1 MSNSKDAVRKI
12 LDAVKAD
19 KRTSLT
25 APEGKLVCDA
35 YGIPVPKEGVAK
47 SAAEAAKIATDMGFP
62 VVMKIVS
69 PDILHKTEAGGVMVG
84 VKTAADA
91 EKNYATI
98 LANAKKYKADAKIEG
113 IQVQQMLLGGQE
125 VIIGAVTDGS
135 FGKLVAFGLGGVL
148 VEVLKDI
155 TFRLAPATKE
165 DALSMLDGIQ
175 AHEML
180 KGVRGS
186 DPANR
191 DAIADIIVNV
201 SKLITDFPE
210 IAEMDLNPVFAT
222 KSNAIAADVRIVVDF
237 EPKPPRPRPNHDDI
251 VRQMNRIMKPK
262 SVAVIGASA
271 ENGKIGNSVMK
282 NLINGGYKGEIYPI
296 HPKADEIMGKK
307 VYKSVK
313 DVPGEVDIAVFAI
326 PANFVAGAL
335 IECGEKK
342 VVGAIL
348 IPSGYAETGNI
359 KGQEEIQAIGQKY
372 GIRLMGPNIYGFYY
386 THANLCATFCT
397 AYDVKGSAALSSQSG
412 GIGMA
417 IIGFSRSAKMGVS
430 AIVGLGN
437 KSDIDEDDLLTF
449 FEQDDNTQIIAQ
461 HCEDLK
467 DGRAFAEVA
476 KRVSKK
482 KPIVVLKAGRTSA
495 GAKAASSHTGA
506 LAGNDKIYEDVF
518 NQSGVIRARSLR
530 DMLEFARGIPVLP
543 TPKGENVVIITGAG
557 GSGVLLSDACID
569 NNLQAD
575 DDPAGSR
582 CGVPQVHPAVRRGRQ
597 PGRHHRRRAA
607 DHLRQHRQARARRP
621 AHPFADP
628 RLLAHHR
635 DAADGVCEE
644 HGRGEERD
652 EGQGHREADRG
663 LAGRRHRGR
672 GSRRLSLPERHR
684 RLRLL
689 DRNSG
694 RGARREVQV
703 GARRG
708 PAVSVNSSH
717 SGMRASRG
725 PGMRIPGSRCARTGM
740 HGNQARFAF
749 QPSRCHRPI
758 QRRGDGEAG
767 AGRQRIDH
775 EILKSGMPARRP
787 ELQNLDHADHHDG
800 DRCREQPVPRIGQA
814 EASPTRTKASA
825 CSPSWPR
832 SECGR
837 KRGGPSV
844 AKVTAAAR
852 SQAMILRMMVIATG

>member
-1 MSNSKDAVRKI
+1 MSSSRDAVRKI
-12 LDAVKAD
+12 LDVVKSD

-25 APEGKLVCDA
+25 AP
-35 YGIPVPKEGVAK
+35 VPKEAVAK
-47 SAAEAAKIATDMGFP
+47 SASEAAKVATGMGFP

-69 PDILHKTEAGGVMVG
+69 PDILHKTEAGGVIVG
-84 VKTAADA
+84 VKTAADV

-98 LANAKKYKADAKIEG
+98 LANAKKYKSDAKIEG

-155 TFRLAPATKE
+155 TFRLAPASKQ

-186 DPANR
+186 DPVNR
-191 DAIADIIVNV
+191 DAVADIIVNV
-201 SKLITDFPE
+201 SRLITDFPE
-210 IAEMDLNPVFAT
+210 ITEMDLNPVFAT
-222 KSNAIAADVRIVVDF
+222 KANAIAADVRIVVDF
-237 EPKPPRPRPNHDDI
+237 AAKAPRPRPNHDDI

-307 VYKSVK
+307 VYNSVK
-313 DVPGEVDIAVFAI
+313 DIPGEVDIAVFAI
-326 PANFVAGAL
+326 PASLVAGAL

-348 IPSGYAETGNI
+348 IPSGYAETGNV

-386 THANLCATFCT
+386 TPANLCATFCT

-530 DMLEFARGIPVLP
+530 DMLEFARGVPVLP

-569 NNLQAD
+569 NKLSLMTIPPDLDAAFRKFIPPFGAAGNPIDITGGEPPITYVNTVKLGLE
-575 DDPAGSR
+575 DPRIHALILGYWHTIVTPPMVFARNMVEVKNEMKAKGIEKPIVASLAGDIE
-582 CGVPQVHPAVRRGRQ
+582 VEE
-597 PGRHHRRRAA
+597 AA
-607 DHLRQHRQARARRP
+607 DYLYQNGIVAYAYSTEIP
-621 AHPFADP
+621 VAVLGAKYKW
-628 RLLAHHR
+628 A
-635 DAADGVCEE
+635 
-644 HGRGEERD
+644 
-652 EGQGHREADRG
+652 
-663 LAGRRHRGR
+663 
-672 GSRRLSLPERHR
+672 
-684 RLRLL
+684 
-689 DRNSG
+689 
-694 RGARREVQV
+694 RGA
-703 GARRG
+703 G
-708 PAVSVNSSH
+708 
-717 SGMRASRG
+717 
-725 PGMRIPGSRCARTGM
+725 
-740 HGNQARFAF
+740 
-749 QPSRCHRPI
+749 
-758 QRRGDGEAG
+758 
-767 AGRQRIDH
+767 
-775 EILKSGMPARRP
+775 L
-787 ELQNLDHADHHDG
+787 L
-800 DRCREQPVPRIGQA
+800 
-814 EASPTRTKASA
+814 
-825 CSPSWPR
+825 
-832 SECGR
+832 
-837 KRGGPSV
+837 
-844 AKVTAAAR
+844 
-852 SQAMILRMMVIATG
+852 

>member
-1 MSNSKDAVRKI
+1 MTNSKTPAKDAVRKI

-19 KRTSLT
+19 NRTSLT

-35 YGIPVPKEGVAK
+35 YGIPVPKEAVAT
-47 SAAEAAKIATDMGFP
+47 SAAEAAKIATQMGFP

-84 VKTAADA
+84 VKTAEDA
-91 EKNYATI
+91 EKNYAAI
-98 LANAKKYKADAKIEG
+98 VANAKQYKSDAKIDG
-113 IQVQQMLLGGQE
+113 VQVQQMLQGGQE

-155 TFRLAPATKE
+155 TFRLAPATRQ

-186 DPANR
+186 EPANR

-201 SKLITDFPE
+201 SQLISDFPE
-210 IAEMDLNPVFAT
+210 ISELDLNPVFAT
-222 KSNAIAADVRIVVDF
+222 KADAIAADVRIVVDF
-237 EPKPPRPRPNHDDI
+237 APPPPRPRPNHDDI
-251 VRQMNRIMKPK
+251 VRQMNRIMKPR

-271 ENGKIGNSVMK
+271 ETGKIGNSVMK

-313 DVPGEVDIAVFAI
+313 DVPGDIDIAVFAI
-326 PANFVAGAL
+326 PASLVASAL
-335 IECGEKK
+335 VECGEKK
-342 VVGAIL
+342 IVGAIL
-348 IPSGYAETGNI
+348 IPSGYAETGNV
-359 KGQEEIQAIGQKY
+359 KGQQEIQEIGQKY
-372 GIRLMGPNIYGFYY
+372 RIRLMGPNIYGFYY

-397 AYDVKGSAALSSQSG
+397 AYDVKGGAALSSQSG

-449 FEQDDNTQIIAQ
+449 FEQDDNTKIIAQ

-467 DGRAFAEVA
+467 DGRSFAEVA
-476 KRVSKK
+476 RRVSRK

-569 NNLQAD
+569 NKLSLMTIPPDLDAAFRKFIPPFGAAGNPVDITGGEPPITYVNTVKLGLQ
-575 DDPAGSR
+575 DPRIHALILGYWHTIVTPPMVFARNMVEVKNAMKAEGIEKPIVASLAGDIE
-582 CGVPQVHPAVRRGRQ
+582 VEE
-597 PGRHHRRRAA
+597 AA
-607 DHLRQHRQARARRP
+607 DYLYQNGIVAYAYSTEIP
-621 AHPFADP
+621 VAVLGAKYKW
-628 RLLAHHR
+628 A
-635 DAADGVCEE
+635 
-644 HGRGEERD
+644 
-652 EGQGHREADRG
+652 
-663 LAGRRHRGR
+663 
-672 GSRRLSLPERHR
+672 
-684 RLRLL
+684 
-689 DRNSG
+689 
-694 RGARREVQV
+694 RGA
-703 GARRG
+703 G
-708 PAVSVNSSH
+708 
-717 SGMRASRG
+717 
-725 PGMRIPGSRCARTGM
+725 
-740 HGNQARFAF
+740 
-749 QPSRCHRPI
+749 
-758 QRRGDGEAG
+758 
-767 AGRQRIDH
+767 
-775 EILKSGMPARRP
+775 L
-787 ELQNLDHADHHDG
+787 L
-800 DRCREQPVPRIGQA
+800 
-814 EASPTRTKASA
+814 
-825 CSPSWPR
+825 
-832 SECGR
+832 
-837 KRGGPSV
+837 
-844 AKVTAAAR
+844 
-852 SQAMILRMMVIATG
+852 